1 MTSSDEQKI
10 QEYEDLIKKY
20 GPKKAA
26 EIMRKEGA
34 LYDEDFTTEHRKNP
48 IFSNENTKQL
58 ATPTE
63 KIMRRLAMQ
72 QITVIPLHLKQFGT
86 QSKNAFTIPV
96 GSDTEI
102 FGTSYIVGE
111 LLSPED
117 YLTSSTT
124 VEEINLNSTEPIQ
137 SMV

>member
-1 MTSSDEQKI
+1 MTPDEEKI
-10 QEYEDLIKKY
+10 QEYQNLIKKH

-34 LYDEDFTTEHRKNP
+34 LYNEDFTTEHKKHP
-48 IFSNENTKQL
+48 IFSNENTEQL
-58 ATPTE
+58 AKPTE
-63 KIMRRLAMQ
+63 KIMGRLGMR
-72 QITVIPLHLKQFGT
+72 QINAIPISLRQFGT
-86 QSKNAFTIPV
+86 QSKDVLTILV
-96 GSDTEI
+96 GSDIEFI
-102 FGTSYIVGE
+102 GTSHIAGE
-111 LLSPED
+111 FLSPTD